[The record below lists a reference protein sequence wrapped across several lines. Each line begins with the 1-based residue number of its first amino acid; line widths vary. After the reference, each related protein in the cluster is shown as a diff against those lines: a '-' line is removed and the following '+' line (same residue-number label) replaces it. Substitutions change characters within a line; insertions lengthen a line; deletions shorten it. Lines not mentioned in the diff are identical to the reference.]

1 MGNVEEIK
9 KEDWLAK
16 IQKFKPAFKY
26 TFLGIF
32 LLFSFLFIVRPL
44 TRWLTSNT
52 LTEMDILKQL
62 PKTVGELEREY
73 TGSMGRLENT
83 NSVTQLLKTDK
94 DVSVG
99 VIKDWMKEKKT

>member
-9 KEDWLAK
+9 QETWNAK
-16 IQKFKPAFKY
+16 IQKFKPVFKY

-44 TRWLTSNT
+44 TRWLTANA
-52 LTEMDILKQL
+52 LTEMDILKEL

-73 TGSMGRLENT
+73 SGSTGRVENT
-83 NSVTQLLKTDK
+83 DRVTQLLETDK

-99 VIKDWMKEKKT
+99 VIKNWMKEK

>member
-1 MGNVEEIK
+1 
-9 KEDWLAK
+9 L
-16 IQKFKPAFKY
+16 QKYKPIFKY

-52 LTEMDILKQL
+52 LTEMDIIKQL

-73 TGSMGRLENT
+73 AGSMDRLENAD
-83 NSVTQLLKTDK
+83 SVSQLLETDK
-94 DVSVG
+94 VASAG
-99 VIKDWMKEKKT
+99 VIKDWMKEK